1 MEQAYNL
8 DLRHLSDLDIAWS
21 VFVLGVELAEF
32 DCSHEIEFVDVSE
45 NLIVAIPEAD
55 HLFVDYSLDFI

>member
-1 MEQAYNL
+1 M
-8 DLRHLSDLDIAWS
+8 
-21 VFVLGVELAEF
+21 FVLGVELAEF